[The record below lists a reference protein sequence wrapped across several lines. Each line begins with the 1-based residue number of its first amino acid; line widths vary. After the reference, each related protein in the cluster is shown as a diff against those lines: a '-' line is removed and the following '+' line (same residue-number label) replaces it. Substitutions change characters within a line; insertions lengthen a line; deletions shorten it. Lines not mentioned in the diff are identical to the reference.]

1 MLNVLAIFLGG
12 GIEAVLRYLVGF
24 NLSKYFEISLPISTF
39 LVNIIGS
46 FVIGFLF
53 FFFMEKTDITP
64 ALRLALTVGFCGG
77 LTTFSTFSLE
87 VFGMLTNHQF
97 VQAFSYIV
105 LSIIVCVL
113 MTMIGAYFAKLI

>member
-1 MLNVLAIFLGG
+1 
-12 GIEAVLRYLVGF
+12 
-24 NLSKYFEISLPISTF
+24 
-39 LVNIIGS
+39 
-46 FVIGFLF
+46 
-53 FFFMEKTDITP
+53 MEKTDITP

-87 VFGMLTNHQF
+87 VFGMLTNYQF

-113 MTMIGAYFAKLI
+113 MTMIGAYFAKLV

>member
-12 GIEAVLRYLVGF
+12 GIGAVLRYLVGF

-53 FFFMEKTDITP
+53 FFFMKKTDITL

-113 MTMIGAYFAKLI
+113 MTMIGAYFAKLV

>member
-12 GIEAVLRYLVGF
+12 GIGAVLRYLVGF

-53 FFFMEKTDITP
+53 FFFMEKTGITP

-113 MTMIGAYFAKLI
+113 MTMIGAYFAKLV